1 MRLTGLPLAVA
12 AFAACAALATQPA
25 AAADAG
31 RVEMLAT
38 TVCHTCHMPDGN
50 STVPL
55 FPKLAG
61 QQPEY
66 IAKQLADFIAG
77 RRINDAMV
85 PFLPQIKTADI
96 AGLAAYY
103 SAQARAPGT
112 VEDAALAAA
121 GRKLYDDGN
130 EETGVPACSGC
141 HEAAGEGS
149 DLYPRIA
156 GQHQTYTAQEMLRF
170 KNGERTND
178 KGKVMRAVAER
189 LTEDEIRAVAEYLA
203 GL

>member
-1 MRLTGLPLAVA
+1 MRLLGTSAAVA
-12 AFAACAALATQPA
+12 LAALSWQA
-25 AAADAG
+25 ASAADAG

-77 RRINDAMV
+77 RRINEAMA
-85 PFLPQIKTADI
+85 PFLPQVKSADI

-103 SAQARAPGT
+103 SAQARKPGT
-112 VEDAALAAA
+112 VEDAAIAAA

-130 EETGVPACSGC
+130 EESGVPACSGC

-149 DLYPRIA
+149 DRFPRLA
-156 GQHQTYTAQEMLRF
+156 GQHQTYTAQELLRF